1 MVRGDE
7 EVLHGL
13 SFTVPRGGITGLLGP
28 SGCGK
33 TTLMRSVVGVQI
45 IESGGVD
52 VLGAPA
58 GSAELR
64 PRVGYVTQAPSVYG
78 DITVGENLRYFARV
92 LGADAARVDEVIK
105 TVALHEHDR
114 VANKLSGGQ
123 RSRISLA
130 TAMLAEPDLLVL
142 DEPTVGLDPV
152 LRVEL
157 WNTFTSLAEGGT
169 TLLVSS
175 HVMDEAE
182 RCDSLLLM
190 RDGDLLATETPDGLR
205 SRTGEQDLEDAFL
218 ALIKE
223 QGGGLSPRITV
234 ATATRVLTQLRRDP
248 RTIAL
253 LLVVPAALL
262 TLIKFVFDH
271 NPGAFDR
278 IGGPLVGLFPFITM
292 FLVTSITMLRERT
305 TGTLERLMTMPLA
318 KLDILLGYG
327 LAFGLVGTAQAL
339 ITSGVAFGLL
349 DLEVAGSTA
358 AVILL
363 AIGNALLGMSLGLF
377 VSAFAQTEFQAI
389 QFMPAFVF
397 PQLLLCGLFVARD
410 QMAGALEAVSYAL
423 PLTYAYD
430 ALDRVTSD
438 GSLGG
443 RGTAD
448 VLVTCG
454 VILLALA
461 LGAATLRRRTA

>member
-1 MVRGDE
+1 MSAR
-7 EVLHGL
+7 
-13 SFTVPRGGITGLLGP
+13 ITAA
-28 SGCGK
+28 
-33 TTLMRSVVGVQI
+33 TTLRVSQQI
-45 IESGGVD
+45 
-52 VLGAPA
+52 
-58 GSAELR
+58 R
-64 PRVGYVTQAPSVYG
+64 
-78 DITVGENLRYFARV
+78 
-92 LGADAARVDEVIK
+92 
-105 TVALHEHDR
+105 H
-114 VANKLSGGQ
+114 
-123 RSRISLA
+123 
-130 TAMLAEPDLLVL
+130 
-142 DEPTVGLDPV
+142 
-152 LRVEL
+152 
-157 WNTFTSLAEGGT
+157 
-169 TLLVSS
+169 
-175 HVMDEAE
+175 
-182 RCDSLLLM
+182 
-190 RDGDLLATETPDGLR
+190 
-205 SRTGEQDLEDAFL
+205 
-218 ALIKE
+218 
-223 QGGGLSPRITV
+223 
-234 ATATRVLTQLRRDP
+234 DP

-253 LLVVPAALL
+253 LLVVPAALI

-358 AVILL
+358 VVILL

-430 ALDRVTSD
+430 ALDRVTND
-438 GSLGG
+438 GSLGAG
-443 RGTAD
+443 GTVD